1 MPTPYPNCA
10 TGCCACPSLEPR
22 GSGILRRPNYTAAN
36 PDFAAVTRNGVL
48 SMPVV
53 RFLGF
58 DFSKVEP
65 GATGLT
71 LPYREELSFRSG
83 MFQGAIV
90 GSARAITSR

>member
-1 MPTPYPNCA
+1 
-10 TGCCACPSLEPR
+10 
-22 GSGILRRPNYTAAN
+22 
-36 PDFAAVTRNGVL
+36 
-48 SMPVV
+48 MPVV